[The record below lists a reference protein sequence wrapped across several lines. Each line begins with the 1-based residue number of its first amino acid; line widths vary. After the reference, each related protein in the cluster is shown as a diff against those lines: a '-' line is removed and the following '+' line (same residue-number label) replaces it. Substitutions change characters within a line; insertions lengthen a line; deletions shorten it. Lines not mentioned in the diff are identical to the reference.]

1 MSRLVR
7 NSVLI
12 IFIITVASLVAGC
25 SSRFEPVKDGEMSP
39 VPDPTGSEVN
49 ASTNTPAGNPVQ
61 SSEGGSV
68 TIDVEWVEIE
78 NLAEKDSLTFHVAMN
93 THSVDLDD
101 YNLGEL
107 AMLRDDSG
115 NEYQPASWE
124 SEPGGHHRN
133 GILTFSLPDS
143 LRQGRAE
150 YVEVVI
156 RSVAGIDERVL
167 KWEL

>member
-1 MSRLVR
+1 MSKFVK

-12 IFIITVASLVAGC
+12 IIIIITAITASGC
-25 SSRFEPVKDGEMSP
+25 SSRFESVKDGEAAP
-39 VPDPTGSEVN
+39 VPAFAVSQV
-49 ASTNTPAGNPVQ
+49 NTPTSDPVQ
-61 SSEGGSV
+61 SNEEGSV
-68 TIDVEWVEIE
+68 TIEVEWIEIE

-101 YNLGEL
+101 YDLGEL
-107 AMLRDDSG
+107 ATLRDDSG
-115 NEYQPASWE
+115 NEYQPVSWE
-124 SEPGGHHRN
+124 SEPGGHHRK
-133 GILTFSLPDS
+133 GTLTFNLPDS

-150 YVEVVI
+150 YIEIVI